1 METINQV
8 LKVLFQEERS
18 EDVIDRILLKSSKYS
33 DFDSLVDSDIFARQL
48 LHVDAAKTLDH
59 AAIIYNVLRDKWS
72 KPNPQDYSLM
82 YCKQSNLFNA
92 LLHFTSDKLAVDCNM
107 PVCRYT
113 ELLSWHEITRDF
125 GEDMCVTAHLAAY
138 DLRNGL

>member
-59 AAIIYNVLRDKWS
+59 AAIIY
-72 KPNPQDYSLM
+72 
-82 YCKQSNLFNA
+82 
-92 LLHFTSDKLAVDCNM
+92 
-107 PVCRYT
+107 
-113 ELLSWHEITRDF
+113 
-125 GEDMCVTAHLAAY
+125 CVA
-138 DLRNGL
+138 